1 MYWEKCTSNIGKTE
15 NTSSSALF
23 YFGLFE
29 HRDFLKVESR
39 IIYKWNDNVNI

>member
-1 MYWEKCTSNIGKTE
+1 MFWEKSASNIGKTE
-15 NTSSSALF
+15 NTSSTALF

-29 HRDFLKVESR
+29 PRDFLKAET